1 MSQEKTTHSK
11 LKSALLDAEEAHRI
25 SVAKLTQEL
34 SVMSARSEAAERLLS
49 EARAALRDREAASR
63 GFEQRALE
71 SSLAAQSQES
81 ALADLE
87 KELNALRAMHADVDA
102 ARLAAAER
110 SKGLVKTLEDRDVA
124 SQRAERTIEAL
135 EAKLAEQQ
143 KDALGERGL
152 FEEKIAKLKEQ
163 FEAESAARAFAEG
176 ALQSAREER
185 GARRQEAEAGS
196 NAKDAPSAQDEPLPD
211 GTPDEGKMSSDNE
224 NSGTMPLE
232 LALAWGF
239 VGIPL
244 LWGIYGTLVN
254 AMQLFQ

>member
-1 MSQEKTTHSK
+1 M
-11 LKSALLDAEEAHRI
+11 
-25 SVAKLTQEL
+25 
-34 SVMSARSEAAERLLS
+34 
-49 EARAALRDREAASR
+49 
-63 GFEQRALE
+63 
-71 SSLAAQSQES
+71 
-81 ALADLE
+81 
-87 KELNALRAMHADVDA
+87 
-102 ARLAAAER
+102 AAAER

-211 GTPDEGKMSSDNE
+211 GTPRSDNR
-224 NSGTMPLE
+224 GT
-232 LALAWGF
+232 AGH
-239 VGIPL
+239 
-244 LWGIYGTLVN
+244 
-254 AMQLFQ
+254 